1 MNKTKNKHD
10 KSGKFKI
17 KVITVSDTRTLKND
31 KSGEIIQNELERKGH
46 KITREIIKDEQTKIA
61 KSLKNNDHD
70 AYIYCGGTGIS
81 KRDVTVETLT
91 PLFDKKIPGF
101 GEYFRKKSFE
111 EVGTRAMLTRATA
124 GIKNQKPIF
133 AIPGSKN
140 ASKLA
145 SKIISKEIG
154 HIINHAKRP

>member
-1 MNKTKNKHD
+1 MTKKHD
-10 KSGKFKI
+10 KSGTFKI
-17 KVITVSDTRTLKND
+17 KVITVSDSRTLEND
-31 KSGEIIQNELERKGH
+31 ISGKTIQKQLEKKGH
-46 KITREIIKDEQTKIA
+46 KVNREIIKDEEKQIIN
-61 KSLKNNDHD
+61 SLKNYNHD

-91 PLFDKKIPGF
+91 PLFDKKLPGF
-101 GEYFRKKSFE
+101 GEYFRNKSFK
-111 EVGTRAMLTRATA
+111 EVGSRAMLSRATA

-133 AIPGSKN
+133 AVPGSKN

-145 SKIISKEIG
+145 SKIITKEIG